1 MVLLQFLIVIHVLAA
16 IIGIGPT
23 FFGHVLLRKEQSVQE
38 LRHSLATVKKLE
50 IFPKVGGS
58 LAVITGFILY
68 FVGDY
73 GSFMQLWLIGTLI
86 LYILIQ
92 LIVIVMVGPKSKK
105 LRKYLADPNTARL
118 DALPDQYRKSFNKIN
133 QWYWLASTMGVLIF
147 IFMILKPASF

>member
-105 LRKYLADPNTARL
+105 IKKVFSGSK
-118 DALPDQYRKSFNKIN
+118 YRKIGCS
-133 QWYWLASTMGVLIF
+133 S
-147 IFMILKPASF
+147 